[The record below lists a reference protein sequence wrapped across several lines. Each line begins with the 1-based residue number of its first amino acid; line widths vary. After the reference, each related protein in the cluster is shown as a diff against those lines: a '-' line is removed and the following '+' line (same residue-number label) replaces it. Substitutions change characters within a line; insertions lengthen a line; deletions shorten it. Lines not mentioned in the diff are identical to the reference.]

1 MAQRAEPLVRK
12 TVTILFCDVTGFTS
26 LGERVDPETMRR
38 VMVRYFD
45 EMRAVL
51 QRHGGTVEKF
61 IGDAVMAIFGV
72 PVLHED
78 DALRAVRAAD
88 EMQRAL
94 ARLNDELDAR
104 FGVRLEA
111 RIGIN
116 TGEVIVGDPSSQQ
129 TIATGDAVN
138 VAARLQQAAQ
148 PGEILLGRET
158 HRLVADR
165 VRAGPLET
173 FSAKGKSEPVSS
185 WRLDEV
191 RAGAERIFRRLGS
204 PIVGRERE
212 RDLLHAAYRT
222 ALEEQS
228 CGVVTVLGAAG
239 VGKTRLAQEVAAR
252 SFGATIAQGRC
263 LPYGDGITFFP
274 VTEILRSLAGL
285 SADDD
290 EGIVRGR
297 IAQLLPPID
306 ESSLVTDR
314 LAGLLSAETDVRSEE
329 AFWAVRKL
337 LESVARSRPL
347 VLVLEDLHWAEPTL
361 LDLVEYL
368 VGWSRG
374 APMLVLALARPD
386 LLDLRPAWPGERLF
400 LEPLAG
406 DDVRALLGNMLGAA
420 ELDAGIALRIETAAE
435 GNPLFV
441 EELVR
446 MLVDDG
452 ALVLDDG
459 RWTAS
464 GIGELA
470 IPPSIN
476 ALLAARLDHLDPEEQ
491 TVLQCASV
499 IGKQFWWSAVAEL
512 VPAEVRD
519 RVGSHLHALVR
530 KRLVFPAESTSFVN
544 EDSFRFGHI
553 LARDAAYAALPK
565 ARRAELHERFAGWL
579 DRKGGY
585 EEIRGH
591 HLERAYIAHCE
602 LGPVDDETR
611 AVGSRA
617 HTLLAAGGRR
627 ALARGDVPAA
637 VALLSRAAELPA
649 ENDAARLGLVTDLAG
664 ALAEAGELG
673 RADAL
678 LAQAIDESELLGD
691 RRSLAH
697 AEIARAYV
705 LFRTD
710 STGAL
715 DETRRVAEA
724 SLATFSHLEDE
735 RGLAH
740 ASRLLSLTHSWV
752 SQWQAMG
759 ECLEDA
765 LEHVERTDD
774 PRERLVILRW
784 LAFSMYYGPTPVHA
798 AVGRTEEIAEL
809 ARGDR
814 ISHAT
819 VRAVLA
825 GLLAMERRFGEA
837 EELIASSIAVLE
849 ELGVPVNVG
858 HIRSIAADVHLHAGR
873 PQAAEHELRLAQTTL
888 AGVGDRSFLIAVSL
902 ELADVLYAQGRYAEA
917 DECLAPARDVLD
929 RSDLMVR
936 VAGLSVEAK
945 LLAQAGALAEAEA
958 FVRQAVELAEET
970 DALTTRAR
978 AWLALADVLWL
989 QGNAEEARAAVGN
1002 AVARY
1007 EMKGDLAGALQAGS
1021 FLSGI
1026 PARA

>member
-1 MAQRAEPLVRK
+1 MAVGAEPLVRK

-38 VMVRYFD
+38 VMLRYFD
-45 EMRAVL
+45 EMRTVL

-88 EMQRAL
+88 EMRRAL
-94 ARLNDELDAR
+94 TRLNDELDER
-104 FGVRLEA
+104 FGIRLEA

-116 TGEVIVGDPSSQQ
+116 TGEVIVGDPSSQE

-148 PGEILLGRET
+148 PSEILLGRET

-252 SFGATIAQGRC
+252 SFGATVAQGRC

-274 VTEILRSLAGL
+274 VTEIVRSLAGL

-290 EGIVRGR
+290 EGVVRGR
-297 IAQLLPPID
+297 IAQLLPATD
-306 ESSLVTDR
+306 ESSLVADR
-314 LAGLLSAETDVRSEE
+314 LVGLLHAETDVRSEE

-337 LESVARSRPL
+337 LEAVARSRPL

-361 LDLVEYL
+361 LDLIEYL

-386 LLDLRPAWPGERLF
+386 LLDLRPAWPGERLH
-400 LEPLAG
+400 LEPLAR
-406 DDVRALLGNMLGAA
+406 DDVHALLGNLLGAA
-420 ELDAGIALRIETAAE
+420 ELDKEIALRIETAAE

-446 MLVDDG
+446 MLVEDG

-459 RWTAS
+459 RWVAREV
-464 GIGELA
+464 GELA

-476 ALLAARLDHLDPEEQ
+476 ALLAARLDHLDSEEQ
-491 TVLQCASV
+491 AVLQCASV

-512 VPAEVRD
+512 VPGEIRD

-565 ARRAELHERFAGWL
+565 ARRAVLHERFADWL
-579 DRKGGY
+579 DRNGAY

-591 HLERAYIAHCE
+591 HLERAYLARSE
-602 LGPVDDETR
+602 LGPIDDEAR
-611 AVGSRA
+611 ALGSRA
-617 HTLLAAGGRR
+617 FVLLASAGRR

-649 ENDAARLGLVTDLAG
+649 EDDAARLALVPDLAN
-664 ALAEAGELG
+664 ALTETGELA
-673 RADAL
+673 RAYSL
-678 LAQAIDESELLGD
+678 LTEAMEEADRLGE
-691 RRSLAH
+691 RGVRAH
-697 AEIARAYV
+697 AAIFRAYV

-710 STGAL
+710 ATSAL
-715 DETRRVAEA
+715 DETQNVAETA
-724 SLATFSHLEDE
+724 LATFSELGDE
-735 RGLAH
+735 RGLAR
-740 ASRLLSLTHSWV
+740 ASRLLSLTHGWASHWR
-752 SQWQAMG
+752 AMG
-759 ECLEDA
+759 DRLEDA
-765 LEHVERTDD
+765 LDHLERVDD
-774 PRERLVILRW
+774 PHDRPVILTW
-784 LAFSMYYGPTPVHA
+784 LAISLYYGPTPVPE
-798 AVGRTEEIAEL
+798 AVDRIEAIAEL
-809 ARGDR
+809 IRPDR
-814 ISHAT
+814 VSHTYSQAL
-819 VRAVLA
+819 LA
-825 GLLAMERRFGEA
+825 GLLAMQRRFGEA
-837 EELIASSIAVLE
+837 DELIARCLAMLE
-849 ELGVPVNVG
+849 ELDVPVKLG
-858 HIRSIAADVHLHAGR
+858 HVRRIAADVHLQAGR
-873 PQAAEHELRLAQTTL
+873 PLAAEQELRLAHETL
-888 AGVGDRSFLIAVSL
+888 DRVGDRVGAIGVAL
-902 ELADVLYAQGRYAEA
+902 ELADVLYAQARYAEA
-917 DECLAPARDVLD
+917 EEWFAPTREALE
-929 RSDLMVR
+929 RSDVMTCVT
-936 VAGLSVEAK
+936 GLGVQAK
-945 LLAQAGALAEAEA
+945 LLARAGSLAEAKTVA
-958 FVRQAVELAEET
+958 NRAVTLADST
-970 DALTTRAR
+970 DALTSQAR
-978 AWLALADVLWL
+978 VSLALADVLSL
-989 QGNAEEARAAVGN
+989 DGNRVDARAAVAE
-1002 AVARY
+1002 AVERFDA
-1007 EMKGDLAGALQAGS
+1007 KGDLAGAGYARKLM
-1021 FLSGI
+1021 SGV

>member
-38 VMVRYFD
+38 VMLRYFD
-45 EMRAVL
+45 EMRTVL

-61 IGDAVMAIFGV
+61 IGDAVMAIFGI

-78 DALRAVRAAD
+78 DALRAVRAGD
-88 EMQRAL
+88 EMRLAL
-94 ARLNDELDAR
+94 ARLNDELDER

-116 TGEVIVGDPSSQQ
+116 TGEVIAGDPSSQQ

-204 PIVGRERE
+204 PMVGRERE
-212 RDLLHAAYRT
+212 RDILHAAYRT

-228 CGVVTVLGAAG
+228 CGVVTVLGPAG

-252 SFGATIAQGRC
+252 SFGATVAQGRC

-290 EGIVRGR
+290 GGVVRGR
-297 IAQLLPPID
+297 IAQLLPATD
-306 ESSLVTDR
+306 ESSLVADR
-314 LAGLLSAETDVRSEE
+314 LVGLLSAETDVRSEE

-337 LESVARSRPL
+337 LEAVARSRPL

-386 LLDLRPAWPGERLF
+386 LLDLRPAWPGERL
-400 LEPLAG
+400 LIEPLDG
-406 DDVRALLGNMLGAA
+406 DDVRVLLGNLLGAA
-420 ELDAGIALRIETAAE
+420 ELDAQIALRIESAAE

-446 MLVDDG
+446 MLVEDG

-459 RWTAS
+459 RWIARD
-464 GIGELA
+464 IGELA
-470 IPPSIN
+470 IPPSIS
-476 ALLAARLDHLDPEEQ
+476 ALLSARLDHLDPEEQ

-499 IGKQFWWSAVAEL
+499 IGKLFWWSAVAEL

-591 HLERAYIAHCE
+591 HLDRAYIARCE
-602 LGPVDDETR
+602 LSPADDNTR
-611 AVGSRA
+611 ALGSRA
-617 HTLLAAGGRR
+617 GTLLAAAGRR
-627 ALARGDVPAA
+627 ALARGDAPAA
-637 VALLSRAAELPA
+637 VSLLSRAAELPA
-649 ENDAARLGLVTDLAG
+649 ESDAARLGLVPDLAN
-664 ALAEAGELG
+664 ALTEAGEFE
-673 RADAL
+673 RADVL
-678 LAQAIDESELLGD
+678 LGQAIEESGRLGD

-710 STGAL
+710 PTGAL

-724 SLATFSHLEDE
+724 SLATFSQLKDE

-740 ASRLLSLTHSWV
+740 ASRLLSLTHSWA
-752 SQWQAMG
+752 SQWRAMG
-759 ECLEDA
+759 DCLEDA
-765 LEHVERTDD
+765 LGHVERTEDA
-774 PRERLVILRW
+774 RERLVILTW
-784 LAFSMYYGPTPVHA
+784 LAISLYYGPTPVPVA
-798 AVGRTEEIAEL
+798 IERTQEIAQL
-809 ARGDR
+809 AHGDR
-814 ISHAT
+814 VSHAT

-825 GLLAMERRFGEA
+825 GLFAMQRRLGEA
-837 EELIASSIAVLE
+837 DELIGSSLAVLE
-849 ELGVPVNVG
+849 ELGVPVKLA
-858 HIRSIAADVHLHAGR
+858 HIRGIAADLHLHAGR
-873 PQAAEHELRLAQTTL
+873 PQAAEQELRLAQATL
-888 AGVGDRSFLIAVSL
+888 AGVGDRSFLIEVSI

-929 RSDLMVR
+929 RTDVMVR
-936 VAGLSVEAK
+936 VTGLSVEAK
-945 LLAQAGALAEAEA
+945 LLAQAGSLAEAEA
-958 FVRQAVELAEET
+958 FARQAVELAETT
-970 DALTTRAR
+970 DALTTCAR

-989 QGNAEEARAAVGN
+989 DGNGDEARAAVSN

-1007 EMKGDLAGALQAGS
+1007 ETKGDLAGALRAGS